1 MDFKQYIKAYLAF
14 NEGLVKLLDK
24 EDKLCE
30 PIRSFKKDFLT
41 TFYVRKSFITG
52 ITNMDIICS
61 MEKELKI
68 KAINILTDYLKFTEQ
83 AEFKSK
89 YLSTI
94 PKISDNL
101 HLSKMKR
108 ETCTF
113 IVENVNTLAKL
124 SIANMQQQPLK
135 SDEYNTT
142 LFQAHLENVKQ
153 ILKENSLIAISA
165 TINKLQEKFIQHAST
180 TNVSKLT
187 MKQASQ
193 YASINN
199 PGRML
204 CSNSAIC
211 AALET
216 NGILLNR
223 NDKKI
228 ASFGYLR
235 SEYLTSSFLEKWFT
249 IQEVVLDPR
258 LSTTENAILA
268 LTSGKFN
275 GGVFIRTTMKE
286 GPGHSEYVMSDQNG
300 KFWKSD
306 ANSNISYNSI
316 THSYRWRKLYTG
328 NDKHVLYHDDLND
341 GEHDSITIWGLIRK
355 ENITCE
361 ANLNFNKLKAV
372 DQLNNKIFN
381 FNLPKVK
388 QVCLAHIQEYLDI
401 KTLSWKS
408 YKDRANSMLN
418 SIQQQTSIQNVIKII
433 DNEIEVIRNSGS
445 VRYLNK
451 LVDTKL
457 YVSSVLMENF

>member
-1 MDFKQYIKAYLAF
+1 MNFKQYIEAYLEF
-14 NEGLVKLLDK
+14 NQNLVKLLDE

-30 PIRSFKKDFLT
+30 PIRFFKKDFLT
-41 TFYVRKSFITG
+41 TFYVKKSFISG
-52 ITNMDIICS
+52 ITKMDIIRS
-61 MEKELKI
+61 TGEELKV
-68 KAINILTDYLKFTEQ
+68 KAIIILTDYLKLTEQ

-94 PKISDNL
+94 PKISDGL
-101 HLSKMKR
+101 HLSRMKR
-108 ETCTF
+108 EACTF

-124 SIANMQQQPLK
+124 SIANMQQQSPN
-135 SDEYNTT
+135 SDEYNKI
-142 LFQAHLENVKQ
+142 LFQTHLENVKQ

-165 TINKLQEKFIQHAST
+165 TINILQKKFIQHAST
-180 TNVSKLT
+180 TKVSKLT
-187 MKQASQ
+187 MKEASQ

-235 SEYLTSSFLEKWFT
+235 SERLTAIFLEKWFT
-249 IQEVVLDPR
+249 IQEVMLDYR

-268 LTSGKFN
+268 ITSGKFN

-286 GPGHSEYVMSDQNG
+286 GPGHSEYVMSDEKG
-300 KFWKSD
+300 KFWKSE
-306 ANSNISYNSI
+306 ANSNTINNNI

-328 NDKHVLYHDDLND
+328 KDAHVLYHDDLD
-341 GEHDSITIWGLIRK
+341 DDEYDSITIWGLIRK

-361 ANLNFNKLKAV
+361 ANLNFNKRRIV
-372 DQLNNKIFN
+372 EQLNNKIFN
-381 FNLPKVK
+381 FNLTKVK

-408 YKDRANSMLN
+408 YKDRANLMLN
-418 SIQQQTSIQNVIKII
+418 SIQQQTSIQDVIKTI

-445 VRYLNK
+445 ARYLNK
-451 LVDTKL
+451 LIDTKL
-457 YVSSVLMENF
+457 YLSNILMESF